1 MNPLTVNFTEGT
13 SKKLIYK
20 NSEEFKKFL
29 MNAIKVVKR
38 LDRAEGLDSAEL
50 HKRGRQAQA

>member
-13 SKKLIYK
+13 SRKLNYN

-29 MNAIKVVKR
+29 LNAIKVVKNF
-38 LDRAEGLDSAEL
+38 DRAKGLDGAEL
-50 HKRGRQAQA
+50 HKRGR